1 MVIEAARP
9 RALRQLGIDADA
21 IVRQVPGLVWTT
33 ITGHGVIGDAADWV
47 GFGDDCGVAGG
58 LSAALR
64 SATGRIGFVG
74 DAIADPAT
82 GIAAAR
88 ATWERWSSG
97 EGGRLILSMSGAI
110 RAALDTEQA
119 RARATLDT
127 SLKHWA
133 ATVGHPIA
141 QGSIRTPTA
150 PVATLGQNSA
160 QWLGALPC

>member
-1 MVIEAARP
+1 
-9 RALRQLGIDADA
+9 
-21 IVRQVPGLVWTT
+21 
-33 ITGHGVIGDAADWV
+33 
-47 GFGDDCGVAGG
+47 
-58 LSAALR
+58 
-64 SATGRIGFVG
+64 
-74 DAIADPAT
+74 
-82 GIAAAR
+82 
-88 ATWERWSSG
+88 
-97 EGGRLILSMSGAI
+97 MSGAI